1 MASIDFC
8 GSLRV
13 HQQQLK
19 RQPMERIRVDIRRK
33 FKDGIEVS
41 EKFRDK
47 RLQHDKENGSAE
59 EYNLLQVYHCWSLK
73 LNGFIGES
81 KRSTSNYVS
90 HCLTGELK
98 FFLVIPWFLQQ
109 SLHSG
114 NPYQNI
120 EENLII
126 TLEKTYEEVA
136 KR

>member
-1 MASIDFC
+1 MADRRWLFRHASMWPVVKRSD
-8 GSLRV
+8 GSSPEWVCRENRTV
-13 HQQQLK
+13 QL
-19 RQPMERIRVDIRRK
+19 E
-33 FKDGIEVS
+33 
-41 EKFRDK
+41 
-47 RLQHDKENGSAE
+47 
-59 EYNLLQVYHCWSLK
+59 
-73 LNGFIGES
+73 
-81 KRSTSNYVS
+81 STSNYVS